1 MHRKLRW
8 NKINKVS
15 INKLLPKI
23 FKIRYLRT
31 HLWFKNTFEMICVLK
46 KNRLENEIN
55 PFHIIFCGIS
65 SKNDQRLCKNCHNF
79 RESLKLDISVT
90 KQYFI
95 NPLKT
100 VCAIYKRNKHAIF
113 CGICINSFWD
123 RQAFTKLALIKI
135 IYLRFHSL
143 RALVVRTLK
152 GES

>member
-1 MHRKLRW
+1 MHRKLRG

-31 HLWFKNTFEMICVLK
+31 HLWFKNTFEVICVLK
-46 KNRLENEIN
+46 KNRFENEID

-65 SKNDQRLCKNCHNF
+65 SKNDQKLWKNCHNF

-100 VCAIYKRNKHAIF
+100 ICAKYNKLAKF

-123 RQAFTKLALIKI
+123 MQAFTKLALIKI

>member
-1 MHRKLRW
+1 MHRKLRC
-8 NKINKVS
+8 NEINKVS

-23 FKIRYLRT
+23 FKIRYLRAY
-31 HLWFKNTFEMICVLK
+31 LWFKNIFEMICILR

-55 PFHIIFCGIS
+55 PSHIIFCGIS
-65 SKNDQRLCKNCHNF
+65 SKNDQKLCKNCHNF

-100 VCAIYKRNKHAIF
+100 NCVIYKRNKRAKF
-113 CGICINSFWD
+113 CGICIQSFWD
-123 RQAFTKLALIKI
+123 MQAFTKLALIKI